1 MHCTLL
7 APLLSATSRMDRIW
21 IMGLLLDRS
30 RDELDDLPPLVLRD
44 RAVLHDLDAVADLEL
59 VLLVVR
65 LVSVA
70 VAHVLLVDGVA
81 RATDD
86 LDDDRLVHLV
96 GHDAAEQAP
105 AERVGLVLV
114 GGRRGRSRR
123 RGSRLGG

>member
-21 IMGLLLDRS
+21 ITRLLLDRP
-30 RDELDDLPPLVLRD
+30 RNDLDDLPALVPRD

-65 LVSVA
+65 LVTEVVA
-70 VAHVLLVDGVA
+70 NVLLVDGVA
-81 RATDD
+81 RAPDD

-96 GHDAAEQAP
+96 GHDLAEQAA
-105 AERVGLVLV
+105 AERVRLVRV
-114 GGRRGRSRR
+114 VVR
-123 RGSRLGG
+123 